1 MGVVIPLQR
10 THQMS
15 RPSRQLRLAIPPQRS
30 AGATGAGVVLMRRDT
45 ARPRPASMWLRPSPD
60 GPPDAA

>member
-10 THQMS
+10 TRQMS
-15 RPSRQLRLAIPPQRS
+15 RPSRQLRLAIPAQRS
-30 AGATGAGVVLMRRDT
+30 VDAMGAAVVLMRRET
-45 ARPRPASMWLRPSPD
+45 PRPRPASMWLRPSPD